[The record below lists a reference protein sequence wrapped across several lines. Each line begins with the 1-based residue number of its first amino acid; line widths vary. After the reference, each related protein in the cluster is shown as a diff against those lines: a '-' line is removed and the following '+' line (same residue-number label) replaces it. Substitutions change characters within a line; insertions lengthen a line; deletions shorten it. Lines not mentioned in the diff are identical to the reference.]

1 MGQNDNQKL
10 HPVIPCKIPD
20 VDVAQRYFHC
30 LGWLCNYTGII
41 QKSSRKMPLKWRML
55 YMPQEMHSSVTDEPL
70 EQTCTTGKHFYG
82 TEVMK
87 SF

>member
-1 MGQNDNQKL
+1 MFIIWVDCVTTKKL
-10 HPVIPCKIPD
+10 H
-20 VDVAQRYFHC
+20 
-30 LGWLCNYTGII
+30 
-41 QKSSRKMPLKWRML
+41 RKVGKKEKKALKWCML
-55 YMPQEMHSSVTDEPL
+55 YLPLEMHSSATDEPL